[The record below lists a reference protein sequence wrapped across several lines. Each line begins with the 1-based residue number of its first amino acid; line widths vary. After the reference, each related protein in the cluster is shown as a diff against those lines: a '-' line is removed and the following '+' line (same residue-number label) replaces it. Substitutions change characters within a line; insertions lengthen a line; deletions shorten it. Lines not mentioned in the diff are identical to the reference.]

1 MDEFEQTEF
10 TTKGLVRDFAFI
22 LVGTMLIAI
31 GYALFLAPYNVVP
44 GGIYGLGII
53 INYLTQGLWG
63 FENGLPIGVIAL
75 CFNIPFFLLV
85 VRNMGQISAFKTIVT
100 FLLIAGFTD
109 LINFFSSSMP
119 LVDDEHILSACY
131 GGAILGLGVYLVF
144 LAGASCAGTD
154 TLAQVLAKKT
164 NLRVSRLIMIIDSI
178 VVLFG
183 LLALHDWK
191 VPLYSWLTIFIY
203 GKVVDALQPVNP
215 HKSVFII
222 SEKPN
227 EIREELVTKMGI
239 RGTFLHGRGMY
250 HGKERD
256 VIFII
261 IQRKNL
267 QNLKKLVL
275 DIDDNAFI
283 TTGDASNDTRRQL
296 IV

>member
-1 MDEFEQTEF
+1 MNAETQ
-10 TTKGLVRDFAFI
+10 GLIKDFVLI
-22 LVGTMLIAI
+22 IIGTLLIAI

-44 GGIYGLGII
+44 GGVYGLGII

-63 FENGLPIGVIAL
+63 FETGLPIGAIAL
-75 CFNIPFFLLV
+75 CFNIPLFLLV
-85 VRNMGQISAFKTIVT
+85 VRNMGRISALKTIIT
-100 FLLIAGFTD
+100 FLSIAGFTD
-109 LINFFSSSMP
+109 LINYYTLAMP
-119 LVDDEHILSACY
+119 LVEDERLLSACY

-164 NLRVSRLIMIIDSI
+164 NIRVSRFIMLIDSI
-178 VVLFG
+178 VVLLG

-222 SEKPN
+222 SSNPN
-227 EIREELVTKMGI
+227 EIRDALVNKMGI
-239 RGTFLHGRGMY
+239 RGTFLHGKGMY
-250 HGKERD
+250 HGTERD

-267 QNLKKLVL
+267 QNLKKIVL
-275 DIDDNAFI
+275 EIDDDAFI
-283 TTGDASNDTRRQL
+283 TSADASNDTRRQL

>member
-1 MDEFEQTEF
+1 MNTE
-10 TTKGLVRDFAFI
+10 TQGLIKDFALI
-22 LVGTMLIAI
+22 TIGTLLIAI

-44 GGIYGLGII
+44 GGVYGLGII
-53 INYLTQGLWG
+53 INHLTQGLWG
-63 FENGLPIGVIAL
+63 FENGVPIGAIAL
-75 CFNIPFFLLV
+75 CFNIPLFLLV
-85 VRNMGQISAFKTIVT
+85 VSNMGRISAFKTIVT
-100 FLLIAGFTD
+100 FLLIASFTD
-109 LINFFSSSMP
+109 LINFYTSAMP
-119 LVDDEHILSACY
+119 LVEDERLLSACY

-164 NLRVSRLIMIIDSI
+164 NIRVSRFIMIIDSI
-178 VVLFG
+178 VVLLG

-191 VPLYSWLTIFIY
+191 VPLYSWLTIFVY

-222 SEKPN
+222 SNNPN
-227 EIREELVTKMGI
+227 EIREALVNRMGI

-250 HGKERD
+250 YGQERD

-267 QNLKKLVL
+267 QNLKKIVL
-275 DIDDNAFI
+275 EIDDDAFI
-283 TTGDASNDTRRQL
+283 TTADASNDTRRQL

>member
-1 MDEFEQTEF
+1 MNTE
-10 TTKGLVRDFAFI
+10 TQGLIKDFALI
-22 LVGTMLIAI
+22 IIGTLLVAI

-44 GGIYGLGII
+44 GGVYGLGII
-53 INYLTQGLWG
+53 LNQLTKGLWG
-63 FENGLPIGVIAL
+63 FENGLPIGAIAL
-75 CFNIPFFLLV
+75 CFNIPLFLLV
-85 VRNMGQISAFKTIVT
+85 VHNMGRIPAIKTILT

-109 LINFFSSSMP
+109 LINYYTSAMP
-119 LVDDEHILSACY
+119 LVEDERLLSACY
-131 GGAILGLGVYLVF
+131 GGAILGVGVYLVF

-164 NLRVSRLIMIIDSI
+164 NIRVSRFIMLIDSF
-178 VVLFG
+178 VVLLG

-191 VPLYSWLTIFIY
+191 VPLYSWLAIFIY

-215 HKSVFII
+215 HKAVFII
-222 SEKPN
+222 SNNPS
-227 EIREELVTKMGI
+227 EIRDALVNKMGV

-250 HGKERD
+250 YGKERE

-267 QNLKKLVL
+267 QNLKKIVL
-275 DIDDNAFI
+275 EIDDNAFI
-283 TTGDASNDTRRQL
+283 TTADASNDARRQL